1 MFIGLC
7 LLGIP
12 QQLGTGQ
19 ISPPV
24 FAIIRNPTLP
34 PNYKIYFQ
42 EPLVKILNV
51 FSETTKLIEKWGYGV

>member
-1 MFIGLC
+1 LEADFSRKYFEWF
-7 LLGIP
+7 
-12 QQLGTGQ
+12 Q
-19 ISPPV
+19 PV